1 VWRHHEIEHAV
12 AIEPATGIDEVR
24 FVRVGDI
31 DQWIS
36 IRGRN
41 RANPVLL
48 VLHGG
53 PGIALSVMPR
63 DFLWTWTSD
72 FTIVQWDQ
80 RGAGQTLGRA
90 GPVGEDVTIDRMTAD
105 GIELA
110 EYLQQH
116 LEKKKIVVLGVS
128 WGSMLGV
135 HMVKARPDLFY
146 AYVGSGQAVNQGLFK
161 SIAYRQLLAEARRRN
176 DRTAIAQLEGI
187 GPPPYDSVAKASIH
201 TKWAN
206 AYEAGQPSA
215 RQLASIVLFDSEA
228 GVRDLRNYVR
238 GIVTSQDHFR
248 DAVEHEDLRS
258 LGNRFDLPFF
268 VFQGAEDNV
277 TPVKPVREYFDS
289 IAAPRKG
296 MIVIPGG
303 GHNVATTRSADFL
316 ALLDRY
322 VRPLALDQ

>member
-1 VWRHHEIEHAV
+1 MKILVVSAVALVGATIVTGAGYRVWRHHEIEHAV

-146 AYVGSGQAVNQGLFK
+146 A
-161 SIAYRQLLAEARRRN
+161 
-176 DRTAIAQLEGI
+176 
-187 GPPPYDSVAKASIH
+187 
-201 TKWAN
+201 
-206 AYEAGQPSA
+206 
-215 RQLASIVLFDSEA
+215 
-228 GVRDLRNYVR
+228 
-238 GIVTSQDHFR
+238 
-248 DAVEHEDLRS
+248 
-258 LGNRFDLPFF
+258 
-268 VFQGAEDNV
+268 
-277 TPVKPVREYFDS
+277 
-289 IAAPRKG
+289 
-296 MIVIPGG
+296 
-303 GHNVATTRSADFL
+303 
-316 ALLDRY
+316 
-322 VRPLALDQ
+322 